1 MNFIKDYFSFN
12 NGERNGILAL
22 FIILLLLLIA
32 PYFLDIIT
40 PKSKTDFTEFDNQVS
55 AYLANLENEK
65 KHQAKIDSLQK
76 RSNYSTFKNKKYK
89 SKKYHSA
96 YKKTEY
102 YTNKKGYKKDDA
114 NYIVDVNKA
123 DSTDLTKVKGIGP
136 VLSSRIIKYR
146 DLLGGYPTIS
156 QIKEVY
162 GMDSIRFQELEH
174 SFSLSDSII
183 TKMNIN
189 EVSKKILYT
198 HPYIDY
204 KIANSIINYR
214 KQHGKYQEL
223 REIKKSYLIT
233 DEIFSKIAPYLT
245 I

>member
-1 MNFIKDYFSFN
+1 MNFIKDYFSFSK
-12 NGERNGILAL
+12 GERNGILAL

-32 PYFLDIIT
+32 PYFLDIII

-55 AYLANLENEK
+55 AYLASMESK
-65 KHQAKIDSLQK
+65 KKDKSKTDSLTR
-76 RSNYSTFKNKKYK
+76 RSNYSKFKNQKYK
-89 SKKYHSA
+89 SKKYQSS

-102 YTNKKGYKKDDA
+102 YTNKKYYP

-123 DSTDLTKVKGIGP
+123 DSTELIKVKGIGP

-146 DLLGGYPTIS
+146 NLLGGYTTIS

-162 GMDSIRFQELEH
+162 GMDSIRFHELEN

-214 KQHGKYQEL
+214 EQHGKYQEL
-223 REIKKSYLIT
+223 VEIKKSYIIT
-233 DEIFSKIAPYLT
+233 EEIFSKIAPYLT